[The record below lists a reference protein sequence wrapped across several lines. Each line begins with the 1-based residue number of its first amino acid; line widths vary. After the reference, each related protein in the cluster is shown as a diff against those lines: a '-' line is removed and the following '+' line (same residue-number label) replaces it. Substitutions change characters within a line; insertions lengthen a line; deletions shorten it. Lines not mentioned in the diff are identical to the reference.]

1 MPRRARHITLNKD
14 NLLIFDI
21 NSLLTGRGV
30 GPSSKVLMTRPLF
43 CIIYYSITSS
53 LSLQLSNYSI
63 TSPFDSQTFLYQKK
77 ERPSESVPT
86 MHFFMMRLLKN
97 CKWQVLVNN
106 YSMISPFDSQT
117 FLYQKKE
124 SFLLRLKSPV
134 PSSCLST

>member
-1 MPRRARHITLNKD
+1 MNELNRSHPNQKYVTYRNVTLNKD

-53 LSLQLSNYSI
+53 LSLQFSYMKSRISFLRQMNQRPLIKPAVLLHEKPHSLS
-63 TSPFDSQTFLYQKK
+63 
-77 ERPSESVPT
+77 EA
-86 MHFFMMRLLKN
+86 
-97 CKWQVLVNN
+97 N

-134 PSSCLST
+134 PSSCLLT

>member
-53 LSLQLSNYSI
+53 LNLQFSVFKKPHFQSETNEMNQRPLINPAVLLHEKPHSLSEANYSI
-63 TSPFDSQTFLYQKK
+63 T
-77 ERPSESVPT
+77 
-86 MHFFMMRLLKN
+86 
-97 CKWQVLVNN
+97 
-106 YSMISPFDSQT
+106 SPFDSQT